1 LEQILKY
8 FPFLTE
14 QQINQYSLLG
24 KLYPDWNEKINVIS
38 RKDIDHLYERHV
50 LHSLAISKLIQFRPG
65 STILDI
71 GTGGGFPGI
80 PLAIMFPESNF
91 KLIDSIGKK
100 IKVVEDIAKNLGL
113 NNLEAKHQHS
123 NELRLKFDF
132 IVSRAV
138 TAFPEF
144 VELAA
149 GKIKPKNINSLPN
162 GIIYLK
168 GGDLTGEIEP
178 FKSQIVLHPIS
189 RYFTEEFFETKFVVY
204 YPI

>member
-8 FPFLTE
+8 FSDLSKT
-14 QQINQYSLLG
+14 QIHQFSI
-24 KLYPDWNEKINVIS
+24 LYNLYQDWNKKINLVS

-50 LHSLAISKLIQFRPG
+50 LHSLAISKLVQFRPG
-65 STILDI
+65 TSILDI

-80 PLAIMFPESNF
+80 PLAIMFPGSNF

-100 IKVVEDIAKNLGL
+100 IMVVEDIIINLSLKNA
-113 NNLEAKHQHS
+113 EAKHQHS
-123 NELRLKFDF
+123 NELKQKFDF

-144 VELAA
+144 LKLAI
-149 GKIKPKNINSLPN
+149 GKIKTVDCNSIPN

-168 GGDLTGEIEP
+168 GGDFTEEIGP
-178 FKSQIVLHPIS
+178 FKKEIILHPIS
-189 RYFTEEFFETKFVVY
+189 NYFSEAFFETKYIVY
-204 YPI
+204 YPM